1 MRATV
6 VLSKVAM
13 IAALIAAAAH
23 AETEGAAAPV
33 RAASPASPAGAY
45 CVATGGVVQSREAVY
60 GTNNSVQDWL
70 PLAAVEDF
78 CQYIASGDQSNINI
92 SLLTLYTTKPTLA
105 ALAYYA
111 QVPWNGVGNGN
122 PASFYCSQLGGA
134 EIGATSGGG
143 GAWVSSTGE
152 TRELETCIFPDNST
166 IDSWGLLYHSESIIR
181 GIDLSTVMKYPNPY
195 PAASVRR

>member
-6 VLSKVAM
+6 VMSKVVM
-13 IAALIAAAAH
+13 ISALTAAAAH
-23 AETEGAAAPV
+23 AQTERAAPV
-33 RAASPASPAGAY
+33 GAASPAAAY

-78 CQYIASGDQSNINI
+78 CQYIAAGDQSNINI
-92 SLLTLYTTKPTLA
+92 SLLTLYTSKPTLA

-111 QVPWNGVGNGN
+111 EVPWNGVGNGN

-143 GAWVSSTGE
+143 GAWVSTTGQ

-166 IDSWGLLYHSESIIR
+166 IDSWGLLYHSEGIIR
-181 GIDLSTVMKYPNPY
+181 GIDLSTVIKYPNPY
-195 PAASVRR
+195 G

>member
-1 MRATV
+1 MRAAV
-6 VLSKVAM
+6 VMSKAIM
-13 IAALIAAAAH
+13 IAALIAATAQAQ
-23 AETEGAAAPV
+23 TAPS
-33 RAASPASPAGAY
+33 ASSPAGAY
-45 CVATGGVVQSREAVY
+45 CAATGGVVQSREAVY

-78 CQYIASGDQSNINI
+78 CQYTSSADQSNINI
-92 SLLTLYTTKPTLA
+92 SLLTLYTSKPTLA

-143 GAWVSSTGE
+143 GAWVAATGA

-166 IDSWGLLYHSESIIR
+166 IDSWGLLYHSENIIR
-181 GIDLSTVMKYPNPY
+181 GIDLATVLKYPNPY

>member
-1 MRATV
+1 MRATMV
-6 VLSKVAM
+6 MSKAVM
-13 IAALIAAAAH
+13 IAALFAAAAQ
-23 AETEGAAAPV
+23 ARAEGA
-33 RAASPASPAGAY
+33 AGAY
-45 CVATGGVVQSREAVY
+45 CTSTGGVVQTREAVY
-60 GTNNSVQDWL
+60 GTNNSVVDWL

-78 CQYIASGDQSNINI
+78 CQYISSADGSNINI

-143 GAWVSSTGE
+143 GAWVATSGA

-166 IDSWGLLYHSESIIR
+166 IDSWGLLYHSENIIR
-181 GIDLSTVMKYPNPY
+181 GIDLSTVLKYPNPY
-195 PAASVRR
+195 PGASARR

>member
-1 MRATV
+1 MRAAV
-6 VLSKVAM
+6 VMSKAVM
-13 IAALIAAAAH
+13 IAALIAATAQAQ
-23 AETEGAAAPV
+23 TAPS
-33 RAASPASPAGAY
+33 ASSPAGAY
-45 CVATGGVVQSREAVY
+45 CAATGGVVQSREAVY

-78 CQYIASGDQSNINI
+78 CQYTSSADQSNINI
-92 SLLTLYTTKPTLA
+92 SLLTLYTSKPTLA

-143 GAWVSSTGE
+143 GAWVAATGA

-166 IDSWGLLYHSESIIR
+166 IDSWGLLYHSENIIR
-181 GIDLSTVMKYPNPY
+181 GIDLATVLKYPNPY

>member
-1 MRATV
+1 MRAIV
-6 VLSKVAM
+6 VISKVVI
-13 IAALIAAAAH
+13 IAALIAATAH
-23 AETEGAAAPV
+23 AETARAAAPV
-33 RAASPASPAGAY
+33 SAASPAAAY

-78 CQYIASGDQSNINI
+78 CQYISSADQSNINI

-143 GAWVSSTGE
+143 GAWVSVTGE
-152 TRELETCIFPDNST
+152 TRELESCIFPDNST
-166 IDSWGLLYHSESIIR
+166 IDSWGLLYHSENIIR
-181 GIDLSTVMKYPNPY
+181 GIDLSTVLKYPNPY
-195 PAASVRR
+195 LAASVRR

>member
-6 VLSKVAM
+6 VMSKAIM
-13 IAALIAAAAH
+13 MAALVTAAAH
-23 AETEGAAAPV
+23 AQTGSPAASDKVYTAAAT
-33 RAASPASPAGAY
+33 Y
-45 CVATGGVVQSREAVY
+45 CTATGGVVQSREAIY
-60 GTNNSVQDWL
+60 GTNNPVQDWL

-78 CQYIASGDQSNINI
+78 CQYISSADQSNINI
-92 SLLTLYTTKPTLA
+92 SLLTLYTEKPTLA

-111 QVPWNGVGNGN
+111 QVPWNGEGNGN

-143 GAWVSSTGE
+143 GAWVAGTGA

-166 IDSWGLLYHSESIIR
+166 IDSWGLLYHSNNIIR
-181 GIDLSTVMKYPNPY
+181 GIDLSTVLKYPNPY
-195 PAASVRR
+195 PAASARR

>member
-1 MRATV
+1 MRATMV
-6 VLSKVAM
+6 MSKAVM
-13 IAALIAAAAH
+13 IAALLAAAAQAH
-23 AETEGAAAPV
+23 AEGA
-33 RAASPASPAGAY
+33 AGAY
-45 CVATGGVVQSREAVY
+45 CTSTGGVVQTREAVY
-60 GTNNSVQDWL
+60 GTNNSVADWL

-78 CQYIASGDQSNINI
+78 CQYIASDQSNINI

-143 GAWVSSTGE
+143 GAWVARTGA

-166 IDSWGLLYHSESIIR
+166 IDSWGLLYHSENIIR
-181 GIDLSTVMKYPNPY
+181 GIDLSTVLKYPNPY

>member
-1 MRATV
+1 MQDR
-6 VLSKVAM
+6 
-13 IAALIAAAAH
+13 
-23 AETEGAAAPV
+23 
-33 RAASPASPAGAY
+33 
-45 CVATGGVVQSREAVY
+45 QAVY

-70 PLAAVEDF
+70 PLAATEDF
-78 CQYIASGDQSNINI
+78 CQYIAADYQSNINI

-111 QVPWNGVGNGN
+111 QVPWNGGGNGN

-143 GAWVSSTGE
+143 GAWVAATGA

-166 IDSWGLLYHSESIIR
+166 IDSWGLLYHSENIIR
-181 GIDLSTVMKYPNPY
+181 GIDLATVLKYPNPY

>member
-1 MRATV
+1 M
-6 VLSKVAM
+6 SKAIM
-13 IAALIAAAAH
+13 IAALIAATAQAQ
-23 AETEGAAAPV
+23 TAPS
-33 RAASPASPAGAY
+33 ASSPAGAY
-45 CVATGGVVQSREAVY
+45 CAATGGVVQSREAVY

-78 CQYIASGDQSNINI
+78 CQYTSSADQSNINI
-92 SLLTLYTTKPTLA
+92 SLLTLYTSKPTLA

-143 GAWVSSTGE
+143 GAWVAATGA

-166 IDSWGLLYHSESIIR
+166 IDSWGLLYHSENIIR
-181 GIDLSTVMKYPNPY
+181 GIDLATVLKYPNPY

>member
-1 MRATV
+1 M
-6 VLSKVAM
+6 SKVVMLAG
-13 IAALIAAAAH
+13 LIATAAH
-23 AETEGAAAPV
+23 ADAERAAAPV
-33 RAASPASPAGAY
+33 SAAGAVSPAGAY
-45 CVATGGVVQSREAVY
+45 CAATGGIVQAREAVY

-70 PLAAVEDF
+70 PLAAIEDF
-78 CQYIASGDQSNINI
+78 CQYIAAGDQSNINI
-92 SLLTLYTTKPTLA
+92 SLFTLYATKPTLA

-143 GAWVSSTGE
+143 GAWVSTTGQ

-166 IDSWGLLYHSESIIR
+166 IDSWGLLYHSENIIR
-181 GIDLSTVMKYPNPY
+181 GIDLSTVLKYPNPY
-195 PAASVRR
+195 SAASVRR